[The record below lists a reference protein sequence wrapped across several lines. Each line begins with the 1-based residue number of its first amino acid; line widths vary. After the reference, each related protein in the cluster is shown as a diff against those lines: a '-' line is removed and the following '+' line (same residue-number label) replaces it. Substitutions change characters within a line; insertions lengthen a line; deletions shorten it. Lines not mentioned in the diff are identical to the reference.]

1 MAHTKSVTYNFK
13 NRDFDA
19 YVNGEYV
26 GSFPTDL
33 DARMVCNRLVLE
45 LIELDNRAVEEA
57 EAVMA
62 VTAVQSATEANAD
75 AGEESTTFL
84 MDEEARA
91 GVASFE
97 VVDLI
102 PMPVVTATTYVNT
115 PIDAL
120 ARTMV
125 ILSRNWQRAIRA
137 GRYADAERIEAHE
150 QAVRSQFRSLSCP
163 SLPITLAAQQRTTT
177 SRRINY

>member
-1 MAHTKSVTYNFK
+1 MAHTKAVTYNFK

-19 YVNGEYV
+19 SVNGEYI

-33 DARMVCNRLVLE
+33 DARMACNRLVLE

-57 EAVMA
+57 EEVMA
-62 VTAVQSATEANAD
+62 IGVVEPVAEASAE
-75 AGEESTTFL
+75 
-84 MDEEARA
+84 
-91 GVASFE
+91 VALFE

-102 PMPVVTATTYVNT
+102 PMPVVTATTYANT

-137 GRYADAERIEAHE
+137 GRYTDAERIEAHE

-163 SLPITLAAQQRTTT
+163 ALPPTSATQQCPTT
-177 SRRINY
+177 SRQINY

>member
-1 MAHTKSVTYNFK
+1 MAHTKEVTYNFK

-45 LIELDNRAVEEA
+45 LIELDNRVVEEA
-57 EAVMA
+57 EETMVVA
-62 VTAVQSATEANAD
+62 TAPVIEAITPPNN
-75 AGEESTTFL
+75 ESPTLLNKDGAHTPTTL
-84 MDEEARA
+84 
-91 GVASFE
+91 FE
-97 VVDLI
+97 VVDFI
-102 PMPVVTATTYVNT
+102 PMPVVTAATYVNT

-125 ILSRNWQRAIRA
+125 ILSRNWQRAILT

-163 SLPITLAAQQRTTT
+163 PLPITPTAQQRPTTT
-177 SRRINY
+177 RRINY